1 MRGNVVIL
9 DSAKFPRKKYLG
21 LEVNA
26 LTRGHQLLHYYS
38 HLIHQV
44 RNSIE
49 KY

>member
-26 LTRGHQLLHYYS
+26 LTRTHQLLLPPDSPGAQFY
-38 HLIHQV
+38 
-44 RNSIE
+44 
-49 KY
+49 